1 MWGVKERE
9 EKVWQFPVLFP
20 PFRKKGVGIADTI
33 SHCSSYCE
41 KKKKGGRAKKAFF
54 FREKV
59 VLAIE
64 HIFPALLRGGRVL
77 LRTRESLPLLL
88 LGRTDASN
96 SRQKG
101 GGGTGNQATHIVPTA
116 DRGFLGAPQWTVG
129 RGPDTFINRVARL
142 RFLCGAGLITL
153 LLTCAF

>member
-1 MWGVKERE
+1 MAISCS
-9 EKVWQFPVLFP
+9 FP
-20 PFRKKGVGIADTI
+20 PFSWESAREGGIADTI

-64 HIFPALLRGGRVL
+64 HIFPALLRGRRVL
-77 LRTRESLPLLL
+77 LRTRVPPPLLRNRCQQQSPEEWRRNRQSSHSHSADCRQRFF
-88 LGRTDASN
+88 GR
-96 SRQKG
+96 
-101 GGGTGNQATHIVPTA
+101 P
-116 DRGFLGAPQWTVG
+116 PWTVG

-142 RFLCGAGLITL
+142 RFLCGAGLINL
-153 LLTCAF
+153 QLTRAL